1 MQLLIQFWLFSISLV
16 NAQKSINYLLLLEDG
31 GVQVHLKALFRVNS
45 KFWFHFSFWKA
56 ELKGKFSEGLSK
68 AQSDNSG
75 FRFDVVSAQVNR
87 DDEVA
92 SFNSTC
98 DVGSSQSFSAVID
111 MTWGGWEEMK
121 KEAEN
126 NGMPYIRLE
135 AANHQFVK
143 VQSGKLFIFDS
154 YYDGSWRATAQHCT
168 AQSDVVPRHH
178 PFKTKTMYHL

>member
-1 MQLLIQFWLFSISLV
+1 M
-16 NAQKSINYLLLLEDG
+16 
-31 GVQVHLKALFRVNS
+31 
-45 KFWFHFSFWKA
+45 
-56 ELKGKFSEGLSK
+56 KGKFSEGLSK

-126 NGMPYIRLE
+126 NGMPYIKLE

-143 VQSGKLFIFDS
+143 VQSEKLERFL
-154 YYDGSWRATAQHCT
+154 
-168 AQSDVVPRHH
+168 
-178 PFKTKTMYHL
+178 FKIPPKG